1 MIPKKSESSDDEEE
15 DVVGDAND
23 DVTHDDVTDG
33 NSKFE
38 EQQVS
43 EDDDAEAQESDD
55 VITQLPSDVSEA
67 EMEERSR
74 WRQQRGPFMTKA
86 AKLKK
91 LKTSST
97 GFTMFWK
104 HCYKFL
110 SLYSFLCF
118 FFQTNYPTNLPTQQ
132 HRLMETK

>member
-15 DVVGDAND
+15 DAVGDANG
-23 DVTHDDVTDG
+23 DVTHDDVTDSD
-33 NSKFE
+33 SKIQ

-55 VITQLPSDVSEA
+55 VITQLPSDVNEA

-97 GFTMFWK
+97 GFTMF
-104 HCYKFL
+104 
-110 SLYSFLCF
+110 
-118 FFQTNYPTNLPTQQ
+118 
-132 HRLMETK
+132 

>member
-15 DVVGDAND
+15 DAVGDANG
-23 DVTHDDVTDG
+23 DVTHDDITDSD
-33 NSKFE
+33 SKIE

-43 EDDDAEAQESDD
+43 EDDDAEAQENDD
-55 VITQLPSDVSEA
+55 VITQLPSDVKEA

-86 AKLKK
+86 AKLNK

-97 GFTMFWK
+97 GFTMF
-104 HCYKFL
+104 
-110 SLYSFLCF
+110 
-118 FFQTNYPTNLPTQQ
+118 
-132 HRLMETK
+132 